1 MRHSEGK
8 TTLKTLL
15 AAARMG
21 VKSAE
26 KPVVSETCCRARSPV
41 LLKTDLPGHIWSGG
55 LGRVYHAQVHCFLG
69 VKRAKVTAFNILRNF
84 NRRSSGHNNGQKLIM
99 EGNLG

>member
-8 TTLKTLL
+8 TVLKRLL
-15 AAARMG
+15 VAQRKGA
-21 VKSAE
+21 KSAE
-26 KPVVSETCCRARSPV
+26 NPVVSETCCRARSPV

-55 LGRVYHAQVHCFLG
+55 LSRVYHAQVRCFLG

-84 NRRSSGHNNGQKLIM
+84 NHHVSGL
-99 EGNLG
+99 